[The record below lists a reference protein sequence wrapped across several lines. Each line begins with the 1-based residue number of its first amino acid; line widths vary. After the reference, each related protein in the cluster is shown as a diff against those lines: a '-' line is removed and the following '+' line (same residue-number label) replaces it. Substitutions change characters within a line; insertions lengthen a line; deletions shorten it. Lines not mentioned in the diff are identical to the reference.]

1 MARAFVVAVLLWTV
15 NVVAVSAGPALT
27 LEKRL
32 NNGVGVTPAMGWNNY
47 NSGLGSTAAN
57 ALAAG
62 SALVSL
68 GLDKL
73 GSIH

>member
-1 MARAFVVAVLLWTV
+1 
-15 NVVAVSAGPALT
+15 
-27 LEKRL
+27 
-32 NNGVGVTPAMGWNNY
+32 MGWNNY

-73 GSIH
+73 GYQYINIDHAW

>member
-32 NNGVGVTPAMGWNNY
+32 NNGVGSCPGCK
-47 NSGLGSTAAN
+47 SRAAN
-57 ALAAG
+57 ITR
-62 SALVSL
+62 LV
-68 GLDKL
+68 
-73 GSIH
+73 